1 MHQVIDGRVGGA
13 GVKRQQGPIGFGQR
27 QRRIY
32 PRQVSHPAKV
42 QKGDRSGQPRIAG
55 AGVMKER
62 RERCAL
68 SAQLHVGTSK
78 IPNYGQ
84 SQMIGQR
91 RTIADLQ
98 RALHTR
104 RMGQRLTVKTDQ
116 INVGVMSQCLEVRGF
131 DHLRSGRH
139 LRPRPFAETGRDGAA
154 LCLGIAAI
162 A

>member
-1 MHQVIDGRVGGA
+1 
-13 GVKRQQGPIGFGQR
+13 
-27 QRRIY
+27 
-32 PRQVSHPAKV
+32 
-42 QKGDRSGQPRIAG
+42 
-55 AGVMKER
+55 MKER

-68 SAQLHVGTSK
+68 SAQLHIGAAE
-78 IPNYGQ
+78 IPNHGQ
-84 SQMIGQR
+84 PQMIGQR

-104 RMGQRLTVKTDQ
+104 RMGQRLTVKADQ
-116 INVGVMSQCLEVRGF
+116 INVGIMSQCLEVRGF
-131 DHLRSGRH
+131 NHLRSDRY